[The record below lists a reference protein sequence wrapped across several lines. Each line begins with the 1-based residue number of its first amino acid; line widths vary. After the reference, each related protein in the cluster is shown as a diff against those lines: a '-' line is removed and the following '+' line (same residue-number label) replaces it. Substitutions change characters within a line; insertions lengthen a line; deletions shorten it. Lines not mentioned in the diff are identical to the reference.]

1 MKRFR
6 DAVWLVMRPKLV
18 DVGEEIRWIPL
29 GSILQVDEVAPEL
42 EAGTLSEAYP
52 AQDVDVPL
60 IESIGTDAIE
70 EAREHAGLKRGWLVG
85 RDALERQ

>member
-18 DVGEEIRWIPL
+18 DVGEIGWIPL

-42 EAGTLSEAYP
+42 EAGTLSEAQP

-70 EAREHAGLKRGWLVG
+70 EAREHTGLKRGWLVG